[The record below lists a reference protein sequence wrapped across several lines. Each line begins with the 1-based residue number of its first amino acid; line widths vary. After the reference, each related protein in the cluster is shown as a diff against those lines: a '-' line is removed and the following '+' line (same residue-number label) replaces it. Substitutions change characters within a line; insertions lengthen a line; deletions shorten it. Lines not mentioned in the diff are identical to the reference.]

1 MAVCNFFGLLSSCRR
16 PLLVVDC
23 IKGYEIVRRLRKHFK
38 NYPSHKLETNIHV
51 APLPAAGAA
60 TNFMNV
66 SFYHRS
72 ARLKELLKLLT
83 ADEFSTVVLSSVA
96 KHVST
101 SAFLLSR
108 STLAQ
113 GPVAESKLRRE
124 VESLLKMVAE
134 SCPDALRYS
143 LKQRPAYALI
153 SQSHNYS
160 VSKNYPSEKQL
171 HTRQNCKEWV
181 KFIDDLN
188 FPQNSTHS
196 SCTFSSLCTGDPQV
210 TLGQQERTRLI
221 EFIIS
226 HNNGELFKHVL
237 MPIIFKQNFK
247 QFVQFAAGLVS
258 NFNIGQNKYQNI
270 VRNQLGKE
278 LEHVLGINIMVPKN
292 DMSEKLKECKD
303 ALQESLSLDFV
314 EHNGVLAAY
323 TNKKIVE
330 WLLSKES
337 LKETILVPNEKLIVY
352 HYVDAFPWMQWS
364 KYFNGKTAIRIK
376 LVEPHNLLSSIATV
390 CSWLGPDD
398 YNHVYNLGQESL
410 QQLSSLKTVYHPY
423 LKMNIE
429 VLVRGVADGCQRRS
443 ITGSSSASSTYPIP
457 ESPEHQKQLED
468 MSIICNEPVWKVGMT
483 EKAEEDYKAWLGKR
497 VDNNENRLS
506 SFP

>member
-1 MAVCNFFGLLSSCRR
+1 MPKAFTCS
-16 PLLVVDC
+16 DC
-23 IKGYEIVRRLRKHFK
+23 QKGYESVRGLRKHLK

-51 APLPAAGAA
+51 APLPAAAAA

-66 SFYHRS
+66 SFDHRS

-83 ADEFSTVVLSSVA
+83 VDEFSTVVLSSVT

-108 STLAQ
+108 SRLAQ
-113 GPVAESKLRRE
+113 GPVAESKLRSE
-124 VESLLKMVAE
+124 VESLLKKVAE
-134 SCPDALRYS
+134 CYPDALLYS
-143 LKQRPAYALI
+143 LKQQPVSALI
-153 SQSHNYS
+153 SQCHNYS

-171 HTRQNCKEWV
+171 HTRQNCKEWG

-188 FPQNSTHS
+188 FPQISTHS
-196 SCTFSSLCTGDPQV
+196 SWTFSSLCTGNPQV
-210 TLGQQERTRLI
+210 TLSQQERTRLI

-247 QFVQFAAGLVS
+247 QSVQFAAGLVS

-278 LEHVLGINIMVPKN
+278 LEHVFGINIMVPKD
-292 DMSEKLKECKD
+292 DMCEKLKEHKE
-303 ALQESLSLDFV
+303 ALQENLSLDFV
-314 EHNGVLAAY
+314 EYNGVLAAY
-323 TNKKIVE
+323 TNVKKTVE

-364 KYFNGKTAIRIK
+364 KFFNGETAIRIK

-398 YNHVYNLGQESL
+398 YNHVRNLGRETL
-410 QQLSSLKTVYHPY
+410 QQLSSLKTV
-423 LKMNIE
+423 
-429 VLVRGVADGCQRRS
+429 
-443 ITGSSSASSTYPIP
+443 
-457 ESPEHQKQLED
+457 
-468 MSIICNEPVWKVGMT
+468 
-483 EKAEEDYKAWLGKR
+483 
-497 VDNNENRLS
+497 
-506 SFP
+506 